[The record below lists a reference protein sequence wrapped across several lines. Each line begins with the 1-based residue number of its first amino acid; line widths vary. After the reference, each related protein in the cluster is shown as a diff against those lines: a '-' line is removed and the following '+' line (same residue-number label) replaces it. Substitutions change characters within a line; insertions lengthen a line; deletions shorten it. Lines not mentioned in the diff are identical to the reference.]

1 MNFEWPIENTYAS
14 PGKYKKFASKYPREY
29 ASLFANLDKIL
40 GLLREGHK
48 MGGFQ
53 VAFFRSEGEGVF
65 RIGQTGVR
73 SAKESRLY
81 VYPDEQSQT
90 MYVLTIGIKEQQA
103 KDIAEAKAIKN
114 KIILQTARVS

>member
-1 MNFEWPIENTYAS
+1 
-14 PGKYKKFASKYPREY
+14 
-29 ASLFANLDKIL
+29 
-40 GLLREGHK
+40 